1 MVYVLNKDGKP
12 LMPTM
17 RHGRV
22 KHLLRRGEA
31 KVVRRRPF
39 TIKLLYE
46 TKNAVQPVVLG
57 IDAGSKTVGMS
68 AATEKK
74 ELFAAELKPR
84 SDVSDLLTSRR
95 EKRRARRGRK
105 TRYRKPRFLN
115 RVKSKPKGWLA
126 PSVEVKIHNHMQGI
140 KLAPT

>member
-31 KVVRRRPF
+31 KVVRRCPF

-46 TKNAVQPVVLG
+46 TKNAVQPVTLG

-84 SDVSDLLTSRR
+84 NDVSDLLTSRH
-95 EKRRARRGRK
+95 EKRRARRNRK

-115 RVKSKPKGWLA
+115 RVKSKHKDWLA
-126 PSVEVKIHNHMQGI
+126 PSVEVKINNHM
-140 KLAPT
+140 